1 VALGT
6 ARRLLG
12 VPYLWGGT
20 SPAAVDCSGLTWLAW
35 GMAGTRLPRD
45 AWMQARDVPAI
56 DPEETSPGDL
66 LFFGEPQGRVSHVA
80 IVESGRRFIHAQGF
94 VRTGSLDPHDPDFH
108 PRLSTILRG
117 AASPTALAC
126 S

>member
-1 VALGT
+1 
-6 ARRLLG
+6 
-12 VPYLWGGT
+12 
-20 SPAAVDCSGLTWLAW
+20 
-35 GMAGTRLPRD
+35 
-45 AWMQARDVPAI
+45 MQARDVPAI